1 MITTQPCKLL
11 RAHKQMQ
18 KKETNASVTLNRIPK
33 SSVYIYRVLKFFF
46 FPFDHCFKP
55 GQGGGGSGV
64 QGSSLEAC
72 KKWQACILIRVAL
85 VIMESHAC
93 MALYFMPWLRL
104 RYMYSPWNGGF
115 LFLPFANVWLS
126 SLESTLSFSP
136 QQFLHLSI

>member
-55 GQGGGGSGV
+55 GQGGGGAVGYRAHPWRLARSG
-64 QGSSLEAC
+64 
-72 KKWQACILIRVAL
+72 R
-85 VIMESHAC
+85 HA
-93 MALYFMPWLRL
+93 
-104 RYMYSPWNGGF
+104 S
-115 LFLPFANVWLS
+115 
-126 SLESTLSFSP
+126 
-136 QQFLHLSI
+136 